1 VLFVGQGLNILLLI
15 KHSFYDTVALKI
27 MLNFNTLEVFIVSE
41 KTTVLAVPCEQ
52 AIVLSPVQ
60 ANEILGKIKKKQT
73 TKKDK
78 DKLEQDVKI
87 LFTKPDT
94 K

>member
-1 VLFVGQGLNILLLI
+1 M
-15 KHSFYDTVALKI
+15 SA
-27 MLNFNTLEVFIVSE
+27 SE
-41 KTTVLAVPCEQ
+41 NTTVLAVPCDK
-52 AIVLSPVQ
+52 AIILNNNQ
-60 ANEILGKIKKKQT
+60 ANEILGKIKKKRT

-78 DKLEQDVKI
+78 EKLEQDVKV

>member
-1 VLFVGQGLNILLLI
+1 M
-15 KHSFYDTVALKI
+15 SA
-27 MLNFNTLEVFIVSE
+27 SE
-41 KTTVLAVPCEQ
+41 NTTVLAVPCDQ
-52 AIVLSPVQ
+52 AIILNNNQ
-60 ANEILGKIKKKQT
+60 ANEILGKIKTKRT

-78 DKLEQDVKI
+78 EKLEQDVKV

>member
-1 VLFVGQGLNILLLI
+1 
-15 KHSFYDTVALKI
+15 
-27 MLNFNTLEVFIVSE
+27 MSE
-41 KTTVLAVPCEQ
+41 NTTVLAVPCDQ
-52 AIVLSPVQ
+52 AIILNPIQ
-60 ANEILGKIKKKQT
+60 ANEILGKIKQKQT

>member
-1 VLFVGQGLNILLLI
+1 MSAIEN
-15 KHSFYDTVALKI
+15 S
-27 MLNFNTLEVFIVSE
+27 
-41 KTTVLAVPCEQ
+41 TVLAVPCDQ
-52 AIVLSPVQ
+52 AIILSPTQ
-60 ANEILGKIKKKQT
+60 ANEILGKIKKKRT

-78 DKLEQDVKI
+78 DKLEQDVKV

>member
-1 VLFVGQGLNILLLI
+1 M
-15 KHSFYDTVALKI
+15 SA
-27 MLNFNTLEVFIVSE
+27 SE
-41 KTTVLAVPCEQ
+41 NTTVLAVPCDQ
-52 AIVLSPVQ
+52 AIILNNIQ
-60 ANEILGKIKKKQT
+60 AKEILSKIKTKRT

-78 DKLEQDVKI
+78 EKLEQDVKV